1 MRRCR
6 PTRPVTNPV
15 RRIASRGPRAVGAAL
30 LVAGAAGCGTAVD
43 GGPGPAEPV
52 PRPTLDISMGLP
64 TAAQVAQ
71 AVGNPLDP
79 AGPGRV
85 GGIELLPNGI
95 RDSDDVSP
103 LDCLG
108 AATPLMRVVYE
119 SGYTNAH
126 ENGNAG
132 AAVTGVALQDFARYG
147 AGLTVS
153 GAHTGVV
160 RLSSE
165 AEAARLF
172 EAFAAQWR
180 ACEGT
185 TVSVHVAPGSSV
197 DWEVTDVR
205 EDDGIL
211 SATIL
216 TADSGGQPPL
226 PTEHALGIVADC
238 IVEADV
244 AVTAALPE
252 LRVATGRAVELV
264 RTMRD
269 DLAAGN

>member
-1 MRRCR
+1 
-6 PTRPVTNPV
+6 
-15 RRIASRGPRAVGAAL
+15 
-30 LVAGAAGCGTAVD
+30 
-43 GGPGPAEPV
+43 
-52 PRPTLDISMGLP
+52 MGLP
-64 TAAQVAQ
+64 TVGKVAQ

-95 RDSDDVSP
+95 RDGQDVSP
-103 LDCLG
+103 LNCLG

-119 SGYTNAH
+119 QAD
-126 ENGNAG
+126 

-147 AGLTVS
+147 AELTVS

-172 EAFAAQWR
+172 EAFVAQWR
-180 ACEGT
+180 ACAGT
-185 TVSVHVAPGSSV
+185 TVSVRVTPRSSV
-197 DWEVTDVR
+197 DWAVTDVR
-205 EDDGIL
+205 ADDGIL

-226 PTEHALGIVADC
+226 PTEHALGLVRDC

-252 LRVATGRAVELV
+252 QRVATGRAVNLV
-264 RTMRD
+264 RIMRD
-269 DLAAGN
+269 ELAAGN

>member
-1 MRRCR
+1 
-6 PTRPVTNPV
+6 
-15 RRIASRGPRAVGAAL
+15 

-43 GGPGPAEPV
+43 GGPV
-52 PRPTLDISMGLP
+52 RRPTLDISMGLP
-64 TAAQVAQ
+64 TAEQVAQ

-79 AGPGRV
+79 AGPGRI

-95 RDSDDVSP
+95 RDSEDVTP

-119 SGYTNAH
+119 RGYA
-126 ENGNAG
+126 NGSEHGSEHGSAN

-180 ACEGT
+180 ACAGT
-185 TVSVHVAPGSSV
+185 RVSVHVTPTNSV
-197 DWEVTDVR
+197 DWTVTDVR
-205 EDDGIL
+205 EADGIL

-216 TADSGGQPPL
+216 TEDPGGQAPL
-226 PTEHALGIVADC
+226 PTEHALGLADDC
-238 IVEADV
+238 IVEVDV
-244 AVTAALPE
+244 AVTDARPE
-252 LRVATGRAVELV
+252 RRLATGRAVELV
-264 RTMRD
+264 RTMRG

>member
-1 MRRCR
+1 
-6 PTRPVTNPV
+6 
-15 RRIASRGPRAVGAAL
+15 
-30 LVAGAAGCGTAVD
+30 
-43 GGPGPAEPV
+43 
-52 PRPTLDISMGLP
+52 MGLP
-64 TAAQVAQ
+64 TAEQVAQ

-79 AGPGRV
+79 VGQGRV

-119 SGYTNAH
+119 DRY
-126 ENGNAG
+126 ENGSAT
-132 AAVTGVALQDFARYG
+132 AAITGVALQDFARYG

-172 EAFAAQWR
+172 KAFAAQWR
-180 ACEGT
+180 ACAGT

-205 EDDGIL
+205 EDDRIL

-264 RTMRD
+264 RMMRD
-269 DLAAGN
+269 GLAAGN

>member
-1 MRRCR
+1 
-6 PTRPVTNPV
+6 
-15 RRIASRGPRAVGAAL
+15 
-30 LVAGAAGCGTAVD
+30 
-43 GGPGPAEPV
+43 
-52 PRPTLDISMGLP
+52 MGLP
-64 TAAQVAQ
+64 TAQQVAQ

-79 AGPGRV
+79 VGPGQV

-95 RDSDDVSP
+95 RDSEDVSP

-119 SGYTNAH
+119 SGYKNRSEHGRA
-126 ENGNAG
+126 NVAI
-132 AAVTGVALQDFARYG
+132 TGVALQDFARYG

-172 EAFAAQWR
+172 ESFAAQWR
-180 ACEGT
+180 ACAGT
-185 TVSVHVAPGSSV
+185 TVSVHVTPISSV
-197 DWEVTDVR
+197 NWAVTDVR
-205 EDDGIL
+205 QDDGIL

-216 TADSGGQPPL
+216 TADFGGQPPL
-226 PTEHALGIVADC
+226 PTEHALGLVQDC

-252 LRVATGRAVELV
+252 QRVATGRAVNLV
-264 RTMRD
+264 RIMRD
-269 DLAAGN
+269 ELAAGN